1 MLDEDD
7 ADVSGL
13 SVEQNDG
20 NNEIDVMHI
29 LTIEEHLTFTWEN
42 RGWLKKDWQ

>member
-13 SVEQNDG
+13 SVQQYDG
-20 NNEIDVMHI
+20 NDEFDIMLIV
-29 LTIEEHLTFTWEN
+29 TIEEHLTFPLEN
-42 RGWLKKDWQ
+42 RSCLERN